1 MAKNIIFDTSL
12 EALTPEG
19 VKFVFFPAGLPVRTL
34 AYAID
39 KAAQWLIL
47 IIISTLALFLGS
59 STGIWIFL
67 ILSFL
72 VEWFY
77 HVICELSFHGQS
89 LGKRMTGI
97 RVIRSDGSPVDPA
110 SSLMRN
116 LLRFADIF
124 FFLFHIA
131 FISMSA
137 SRGFKRLGDW
147 AGGTLVVYSQSVT
160 RFQQNISGLLAN
172 YDPVSPP
179 YPLSYDEKQAILN
192 FARRYLLL
200 GESRAN
206 EIASI
211 YAPYLINNDLSN
223 SACLL
228 GIARNLLGEQHL
240 TKDASF
246 PKETLPKDAPAPRET
261 Q

>member
-1 MAKNIIFDTSL
+1 MINNNLFDTSL

-19 VKFVFFPAGLPVRTL
+19 VKFIFSPAGIPVRTL

-39 KAAQWLIL
+39 KTTQWFIL
-47 IIISTLALFLGS
+47 IVIFTLANFLRF
-59 STGIWIFL
+59 STGMWIFL
-67 ILSFL
+67 LLSFL

-110 SSLMRN
+110 SSFLRN
-116 LLRFADIF
+116 LLRFADTF

-137 SRGFKRLGDW
+137 SRGFRRLGDW
-147 AGGTLVVYSQSVT
+147 AGGTLVVYSQSIT
-160 RFQQNISGLLAN
+160 RFQQNVSGLLAN
-172 YDPVSPP
+172 YDPVIPP
-179 YPLSYDEKQAILN
+179 YPLSYDEKQAILG
-192 FARRYLLL
+192 FSRRYLLL

-206 EIASI
+206 EIAGI
-211 YAPYLINNDLSN
+211 YAPYLKDNNGGISD
-223 SACLL
+223 SAFLL
-228 GIARNLLGEQHL
+228 GIARNLSGEQHVL
-240 TKDASF
+240 KETSL
-246 PKETLPKDAPAPRET
+246 PKETSPEEAR
-261 Q
+261 

>member
-1 MAKNIIFDTSL
+1 MAKNIVFDTSL
-12 EALTPEG
+12 SALTPEG

-39 KAAQWLIL
+39 KTTQWLIL
-47 IIISTLALFLGS
+47 FTISIIANFLRFSIGL
-59 STGIWIFL
+59 WIFL
-67 ILSFL
+67 LIFFC
-72 VEWFY
+72 VDWFY

-89 LGKRMTGI
+89 LGKRLTGI

-110 SSLMRN
+110 SSFLRN
-116 LLRFADIF
+116 LLRFADTF

-131 FISMSA
+131 FISMTA

-147 AGGTLVVYSQSVT
+147 AGGTLVVYSQPAM
-160 RFQQNISGLLAN
+160 RFPQNISGLLSN

-179 YPLSYDEKQAILN
+179 YRLSYDEKQAILN

-206 EIASI
+206 EIAAI
-211 YAPYLINNDLSN
+211 YAPYLRDNNSSISD
-223 SACLL
+223 SAWLL
-228 GIARNLLGEQHL
+228 GIARNLSGEQPIIKDVPL
-240 TKDASF
+240 TKDA
-246 PKETLPKDAPAPRET
+246 